1 MKEEPTAKVI
11 KTDLVYPELSY
22 KIIGI
27 LFEVYNTLGHGY
39 QEIYY
44 QRAVSSALKKEK
56 FNFKEQ
62 VSIPLK
68 YLDKRIGNYFLDF
81 LIEDKIV
88 LEIKRGDRFSR
99 KDIEQ
104 IYGYLRAKKLQ
115 LGLLVNFTNHGVK
128 FKRILNINSYIRKN
142 SPACHLPANVG

>member
-1 MKEEPTAKVI
+1 MKKELTAKVI

-27 LFEVYNTLGHGY
+27 LFEIYNTLGPGY

-44 QRAVSSALKKEK
+44 QRAISSALKKEK

-62 VSIPLK
+62 VSTPLK

-81 LIEDKIV
+81 LIENKII

-104 IYGYLRAKKLQ
+104 IYGYLKAKKLK
-115 LGLLVNFTNHGVK
+115 LGLLANFTNYGVK
-128 FKRILNINSYIRKN
+128 FKRIVNLN
-142 SPACHLPANVG
+142 